1 MMKKKILA
9 ILMASIFSVTGLG
22 TTVIYASDYNEEE
35 VESEEDWTSEE
46 STNTF
51 YVPESNFQSYYDYE
65 IYCERMYKN
74 GYMTEDYE
82 WTDDAKRY
90 IDNPTAEN
98 SETLN
103 ESAKDL
109 VEERVEKGEMKPE
122 DNPFLTYEEREE
134 IKNSSMQDMNPSQS
148 DTSDK
153 IDDLP
158 EPDIEEMLEEVD
170 ENKEELQEELTG
182 SNKKTDSESDD
193 NDSETSL
200 QEETK
205 SNIFGKIILSIF
217 VTIMMIAV
225 YYIYK
230 KSKEK

>member
-1 MMKKKILA
+1 MKKKILA

-35 VESEEDWTSEE
+35 AESEEDWTSEE
-46 STNTF
+46 ATNTF

-225 YYIYK
+225 YYIYR

>member
-35 VESEEDWTSEE
+35 AESEEDWTSEE
-46 STNTF
+46 ATNTF

-225 YYIYK
+225 YYIYR